1 MIHNVGS
8 RFTLVLLAVGVGCS
22 ESDPT
27 ETELPPA
34 PVTLSAPTVAGTGSF
49 EVVWSQSVD
58 PGFLSY
64 LVRISDSPGVTID
77 DPLAAQSTLP
87 GLTRA
92 IVEGL
97 EDWTLGTGG
106 GAADD
111 VAHVDWAG
119 VGEPTGSHNRDG
131 SDSELRVRLV
141 DDAQVE
147 YTLIDWSVQTGAQ
160 DQFNFMEVSA
170 DISAWA
176 GQSVTIYIEQGDNDV
191 GIHEKRYIDNV
202 IVR

>member
-1 MIHNVGS
+1 NAWIYRLFSLPAGATVV
-8 RFTLVLLAVGVGCS
+8 RFDS
-22 ESDPT
+22 
-27 ETELPPA
+27 
-34 PVTLSAPTVAGTGSF
+34 SA
-49 EVVWSQSVD
+49 
-58 PGFLSY
+58 
-64 LVRISDSPGVTID
+64 
-77 DPLAAQSTLP
+77 
-87 GLTRA
+87 
-92 IVEGL
+92 
-97 EDWTLGTGG
+97 
-106 GAADD
+106 
-111 VAHVDWAG
+111 
-119 VGEPTGSHNRDG
+119 HNRDG

>member
-1 MIHNVGS
+1 M
-8 RFTLVLLAVGVGCS
+8 
-22 ESDPT
+22 
-27 ETELPPA
+27 
-34 PVTLSAPTVAGTGSF
+34 
-49 EVVWSQSVD
+49 
-58 PGFLSY
+58 
-64 LVRISDSPGVTID
+64 
-77 DPLAAQSTLP
+77 
-87 GLTRA
+87 
-92 IVEGL
+92 
-97 EDWTLGTGG
+97 
-106 GAADD
+106 
-111 VAHVDWAG
+111 
-119 VGEPTGSHNRDG
+119 
-131 SDSELRVRLV
+131 RLV

>member
-1 MIHNVGS
+1 MTHNVGS

-92 IVEGL
+92 IVEGP

-119 VGEPTGSHNRDG
+119 VGEPTGSLKLDG
-131 SDSELRVRLV
+131 SD
-141 DDAQVE
+141 
-147 YTLIDWSVQTGAQ
+147 
-160 DQFNFMEVSA
+160 F
-170 DISAWA
+170 
-176 GQSVTIYIEQGDNDV
+176 
-191 GIHEKRYIDNV
+191 
-202 IVR
+202 